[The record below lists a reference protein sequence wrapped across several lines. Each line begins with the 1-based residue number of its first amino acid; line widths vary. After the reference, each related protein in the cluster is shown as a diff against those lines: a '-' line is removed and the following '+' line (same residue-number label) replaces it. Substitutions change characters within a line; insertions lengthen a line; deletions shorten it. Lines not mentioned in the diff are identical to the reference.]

1 MGSLRFNVSL
11 GLYFCIDNP
20 SHLALAQ
27 LLLAP
32 SRSFQALK
40 PMELVGSVK
49 EEGA

>member
-20 SHLALAQ
+20 SPSPAH
-27 LLLAP
+27 LAP
-32 SRSFQALK
+32 SGSFQALK
-40 PMELVGSVK
+40 PVELVGSVK